1 MIWAIAIIG
10 GMYANNVSYVGQ
22 FEQEAA
28 CNKAVQDLR
37 SQNLSSIKAVC
48 VQISKP
54 AEAAKK

>member
-1 MIWAIAIIG
+1 MIWAIAIIIS
-10 GMYANNVSYVGQ
+10 MTTTNVTYVGQ

>member
-1 MIWAIAIIG
+1 MIWAIAIIVT
-10 GMYANNVSYVGQ
+10 MTTTNVTYVGQ

-28 CNKAVQDLR
+28 CNKAAQDLK

-54 AEAAKK
+54 AEATKK

>member
-1 MIWAIAIIG
+1 MLWAIAIIIS
-10 GMYANNVSYVGQ
+10 MTTTNVTYVGQ

-28 CNKAVQDLR
+28 CNKAAQDLK

-48 VQISKP
+48 VQITKP

>member
-1 MIWAIAIIG
+1 MIWAIAIIIS
-10 GMYANNVSYVGQ
+10 MTTTNVTYVGQ

-28 CNKAVQDLR
+28 CNKAAQDLK

-48 VQISKP
+48 VQITKP